1 MLVLSAD
8 ACSVFPDG
16 ARKLPCERKS
26 EDKLMTITLTIVNA
40 ETLPKGAPAFYR
52 ATRHGFHVGRDQQL
66 DWTLPDPSRR
76 ISGRHCEVRFEN
88 GGYWLYDRSTNGV
101 FINGSSARMK
111 SPSRLSDGDRLAIG
125 RYIVMVAIEGDA
137 TGHTFSEIASSAHG
151 QGLLAPEAMEGSGT
165 GSAARPLRGV
175 PASFVQTDQPSAE
188 ARDIRLEEAARHVTA
203 AGSGQ
208 PAAEALLDAFCR
220 GAGIPPEMLAT
231 RDQNVLAAEIG
242 EFVKL
247 TVEHLGELLRARAAA
262 KAMVKSSNR
271 TMIGRQDNNPLKF
284 VPSPPEVIEAMFA
297 GRRSG
302 YLDARHSLEEA
313 FGDLRQH
320 EIATYTAMQKALARL
335 LDPLAPEVIET
346 KARGPTFT
354 SWKARAWDL
363 FVQRWGERNAGENGM
378 LDAFLAYFAEAY
390 DEAAGRK

>member
-1 MLVLSAD
+1 
-8 ACSVFPDG
+8 
-16 ARKLPCERKS
+16 
-26 EDKLMTITLTIVNA
+26 MTITLTIVNA
-40 ETLPKGAPAFYR
+40 DTLPKGAPAFYR

-101 FINGSSARMK
+101 FLNGASARMK

-125 RYIVMVAIEGDA
+125 HYIVKVAIEGDA
-137 TGHTFSEIASSAHG
+137 TGHTLSEIAPSAHG
-151 QGLLAPEAMEGSGT
+151 RGLAPEAMEGSGT
-165 GSAARPLRGV
+165 GSADRSLRRQ
-175 PASFVQTDQPSAE
+175 PASFVQTDQPSAKAREAAASAARE
-188 ARDIRLEEAARHVTA
+188 ARDLRLEEAARHVTA

-220 GAGIPPEMLAT
+220 GAGIAPEMLAA
-231 RDQNVLAAEIG
+231 RDQNALATEIG

-271 TMIGRQDNNPLKF
+271 TMIGKQDNNPLKF

-346 KARGPTFT
+346 KARGSTFT
-354 SWKARAWDL
+354 SWKAHAWDL

-390 DEAAGRK
+390 DEAAGKK